1 MVRDN
6 DRVGSPRGQ
15 GQPRVR
21 GWALACLA
29 GVGAVAAWLTLWP
42 NGAVINRLVVRLYF
56 DLGWHRVGK
65 WLPLDS
71 PDRFDFS
78 NLLNVVLMVP
88 IAALLVLAFPRMRPW
103 WAGLAI
109 FLASAAVELT
119 QLLVLHG
126 RVASWTDLV
135 TNTAGGV
142 LGALFGW
149 LIAVKSTRMP
159 EKASAN

>member
-1 MVRDN
+1 MRHN
-6 DRVGSPRGQ
+6 DRVLPVIDQ
-15 GQPRVR
+15 QPPRVR

-29 GVGAVAAWLTLWP
+29 AFGAVAGMLTLWP

-56 DLGWHRVGK
+56 DLGWHRIGK

-71 PDRFDFS
+71 PGRFDFS
-78 NLLNVVLMVP
+78 NLLNVLLMVP
-88 IAALLVLAFPRMRPW
+88 IAALLVLTFPRMRPW

-109 FLASAAVELT
+109 FLASSAVELT

-135 TNTAGGV
+135 TNTVGGV
-142 LGALFGW
+142 LGAVLGW